1 MHSAVPLG
9 ALRKAGQ
16 VRKVNARDQDHEVRV
31 LLTRWGWLIILIVAA
46 AVFFIEPDDGA
57 LLASRILLG
66 LGILAAVVSI
76 LLKRKASQA

>member
-1 MHSAVPLG
+1 M
-9 ALRKAGQ
+9 
-16 VRKVNARDQDHEVRV
+16 RV